1 MEDPL
6 QTSDV
11 LLTLPVDARPQV
23 AHLSGP
29 VEASVVLLISELLCL
44 NIKIQHFAQPLAVTL
59 TWVLLQGDTCL
70 VCLCM
75 HAF

>member
-11 LLTLPVDARPQV
+11 LLALPVDARPQV

-29 VEASVVLLISELLCL
+29 VEASVVLLISEL
-44 NIKIQHFAQPLAVTL
+44 FYV
-59 TWVLLQGDTCL
+59 
-70 VCLCM
+70 
-75 HAF
+75 